1 MNPLNLGRAESIQKW
16 MLTLAVVGV
25 TWLTLADVRRQS
37 FLQQKVYW
45 GGGSRYVEIARQGD
59 RWCYQGWSPN
69 GRMVA
74 SIHPQ
79 GEDHYQIYGFPVP
92 LKPIDR
98 DTIELG
104 DSIYQSLP
112 HMAVEGTPELER
124 CLSSSGAY
132 RHQIAPERASNL
144 NEPRNGMNGL
154 NKVIVE

>member
-1 MNPLNLGRAESIQKW
+1 MNRLNSGRAESIQKW

-25 TWLTLADVRRQS
+25 TLLTLKDVRRQS
-37 FLQQKVYW
+37 FPQQKVDWAFLQQGVYW

-79 GEDHYQIYGFPVP
+79 GEDHQIHGFPVP
-92 LKPIDR
+92 LKQTDGN
-98 DTIELG
+98 TIGLG

-112 HMAVEGTPELER
+112 HMAVERTPELER
-124 CLSSSGAY
+124 CLAISGAY
-132 RHQIAPERASNL
+132 KHQIDPERASNL
-144 NEPRNGMNGL
+144 
-154 NKVIVE
+154 